1 MAQRK
6 SALLL
11 EKVLQDEQSQ
21 VGPFSAPR
29 ALWTDF
35 LQYFHIHLHSLVL
48 QFHSFLRRQH
58 AAFNQRF
65 VTLAVF

>member
-6 SALLL
+6 SALLG
-11 EKVLQDEQSQ
+11 KVLQDEQSQ

-29 ALWTDF
+29 ALWIDF
-35 LQYFHIHLHSLVL
+35 LQYFHIHLHSLLL